1 MTKTARRS
9 FLKQGFG
16 SLAALGAAGSGADGA
31 LAAARR
37 AEPSDN
43 PEAPRN
49 FHLGLVTYNLARN
62 WDIDTIIKNC
72 RECDFKGVE
81 LRTTHKHGVEPSI
94 SKAKRAEVRKRFE
107 GSGVRLVSLGSA
119 CEFESPDPAVIE
131 QNIELTKKFC
141 ELAHDVGGIGVK
153 VRPNGFPPGVP
164 HEKTL
169 DQIGHALSKCGDI
182 AQSCNV
188 EIWLEVHGQ
197 GTMLPVNMRRIME
210 VADHPAVGIC
220 WNSNA
225 TDVAGGSVRPSFE
238 LIGRWLRSCHINE
251 LWKREYPWR
260 ELFALFRTVG
270 YDRYTYAEIPESC
283 EPIRLMQYY
292 RRLWEY
298 ETAA

>member
-1 MTKTARRS
+1 MKRTARRS
-9 FLKQGFG
+9 FLKQGLG
-16 SLAALGAAGSGADGA
+16 SLAAVGAAAAGAGPALGSP
-31 LAAARR
+31 RP

-43 PEAPRN
+43 VEAPRN
-49 FHLGLVTYNLARN
+49 FQLGLVTYNLARH

-72 RECDFKGVE
+72 REGDFKAVE
-81 LRTTHKHGVEPSI
+81 LRSTHRHGVEPTI

-107 GSGVRLVSLGSA
+107 GSGVRLFSLGSA
-119 CEFESPDPAVIE
+119 CEFESPDPAVVR
-131 QNIELTKKFC
+131 QNIELTRKFC
-141 ELAHDVGGIGVK
+141 ELAHDVGAVGVK

-169 DQIGHALSKCGDI
+169 EQIGRALKKCGDL
-182 AQSCNV
+182 AQSYNV
-188 EIWLEVHGQ
+188 EVWLEVHGR
-197 GTMLPVNMRRIME
+197 GTRYPKNIRCIME

-225 TDVAGGSVRPSFE
+225 TDVVAGSVRPSFE

-260 ELFALFRTVG
+260 ELFALFRSVG
-270 YDRYTYAEIPESC
+270 YNRYTYAEIPESC
-283 EPIRLMQYY
+283 EPIRLMHYY

-298 ETAA
+298 QTAA